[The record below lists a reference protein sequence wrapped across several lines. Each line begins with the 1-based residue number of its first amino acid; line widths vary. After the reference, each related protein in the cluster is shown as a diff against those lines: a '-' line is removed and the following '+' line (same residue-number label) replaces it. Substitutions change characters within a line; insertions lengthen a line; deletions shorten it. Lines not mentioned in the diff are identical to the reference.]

1 MKLTLDALLMLDA
14 IDTAGSFAAA
24 ARQLHRVPSALTHAV
39 RRLEDDLGYAIFERV
54 GRRALLTPAGRSLL
68 TDGRQ
73 LLAAA
78 DALECRAKRVAT
90 GWEVELR
97 IALNALVPFALM
109 LPLIRDFDA
118 ANHGTRLRFS
128 GEVLAGS
135 WDALGAGRADL
146 VVGASGEAPRDTRFV
161 SRPLGEA
168 AMIFCMAPDHP
179 LAALPEPLSAQ
190 ELSQHRAVVLA
201 DTTRTMQARSAG
213 MVIGQDTLVVP
224 DHHAKLEAQIAGLGV
239 GHLPYFLA
247 AEALAD
253 GRLVRRQTDASR
265 LQEPLHLAWRRDH
278 DGRAL
283 QWFVER
289 LTAAPWQAQLAQA
302 VRLP

>member
-39 RRLEDDLGYAIFERV
+39 RRLEDDLGFAIFERV
-54 GRRALLTPAGRSLL
+54 GRRALLTPAGRTLL

-73 LLAAA
+73 LLTAA

-109 LPLIRDFDA
+109 LPLIQDFDA

-146 VVGASGEAPRDTRFV
+146 VVGASGEAPRDARFV

-253 GRLVRRQTDASR
+253 GRLVRRQTDANR

-289 LTAAPWQAQLAQA
+289 LAAAPWQAQLAQA